1 MQWFMKCLNQYADFS
16 GRARRQEYWMFSLFY
31 MIFII
36 GSVVLDLIVT
46 SVLGSG
52 MPIFTVLL
60 VLGLMIP
67 SLSVM
72 VRRLHD
78 TDRSGWWCLVTL
90 VPFVG
95 SFILLFFL
103 CVEGTQGINRFGS
116 NPKG

>member
-1 MQWFMKCLNQYADFS
+1 
-16 GRARRQEYWMFSLFY
+16 
-31 MIFII
+31 
-36 GSVVLDLIVT
+36 
-46 SVLGSG
+46 
-52 MPIFTVLL
+52 
-60 VLGLMIP
+60 
-67 SLSVM
+67 